1 MVPKSGPFAEAR
13 GINSGPC
20 RWRPGGDDRIAISI
34 AATARLPGLAT
45 NGRQLGDDS
54 RNPARE
60 NQDGG
65 NRNPAGGENPRTEQF
80 T

>member
-1 MVPKSGPFAEAR
+1 MTKSDPFAEAR

-20 RWRPGGDDRIAISI
+20 RWHPVGDDRIAISI

-45 NGRQLGDDS
+45 DSRQLGDDS

-65 NRNPAGGENPRTEQF
+65 NRNRVGIGMSRTSRF
-80 T
+80 K